1 MPPSDLRSTVGRL
14 LFVGIPGPELD
25 DDARRALVELQAGGV
40 TLFRRNVGAPAAVA
54 ALCDALHALPSQP
67 LIAIDQEG
75 GRVLRLGEPFTR
87 FPPAAAIGRAGDPA
101 LAYQVGRA
109 MGEELASV
117 GVDLDFAP
125 VLDVDS
131 NPDNPVIGDRSFG
144 ADPTLVTDMA
154 LATMR
159 GLRDA
164 GIIPC
169 GKHFPGHGDTGQDS
183 HVALP
188 VVRRSRAELERTE
201 LPPFV
206 AAIAA
211 GVPMLLT
218 AHVVYPALD
227 ADHPAT
233 LSRCIVS
240 DVLRGELGFDGV
252 IATDDL
258 EMRAILDHH
267 SIGEA
272 AVAALRAGVDV
283 VLICEDLGRARAAR
297 DTIVAAVESGTLDGR
312 ALAAAAA
319 RVARLRNA
327 AARQRRTACELPNR
341 AHRALLDRL
350 HTATPSVH
358 SV

>member
-14 LFVGIPGPELD
+14 LFVGIPGPVLD
-25 DDARRALVELQAGGV
+25 DDARRVLVELEAGGV
-40 TLFRRNVGAPAAVA
+40 TLFRRNVGGPAAVA
-54 ALCDALHALPSQP
+54 ALCDALHALPSRP
-67 LIAIDQEG
+67 LVAIDQEG

-87 FPPAAAIGRAGDPA
+87 FPPAAVIGQTGDPA
-101 LAYQVGRA
+101 LAYEVGRA
-109 MGEELASV
+109 MGDELASI

-125 VLDVDS
+125 VLDVHS

-144 ADPTLVTDMA
+144 TDPALVTEMG

-164 GIIPC
+164 GIIAC
-169 GKHFPGHGDTGQDS
+169 GKHFPGHGDTAQDS

-188 VVRRSRAELERTE
+188 VVRRSRAELERIE
-201 LPPFV
+201 LPPFR

-227 ADHPAT
+227 PDHPAT
-233 LSRCIVS
+233 LSRRIVS
-240 DVLRGELGFDGV
+240 DLLRGELGFDGV

-267 SIGEA
+267 GIGDA
-272 AVAALRAGVDV
+272 AVAALCAGVDV
-283 VLICEDLGRARAAR
+283 VLICEDLGRAQTAR
-297 DTIVAAVESGTLDGR
+297 DAIVAAVESGILDGGVV
-312 ALAAAAA
+312 AAAAA
-319 RVARLRNA
+319 RVTRLRTA
-327 AARQRRTACELPNR
+327 AARQRPVACELPNH
-341 AHRALLDRL
+341 AHRALLDRI
-350 HTATPSVH
+350 HTAATSVH
-358 SV
+358 RV